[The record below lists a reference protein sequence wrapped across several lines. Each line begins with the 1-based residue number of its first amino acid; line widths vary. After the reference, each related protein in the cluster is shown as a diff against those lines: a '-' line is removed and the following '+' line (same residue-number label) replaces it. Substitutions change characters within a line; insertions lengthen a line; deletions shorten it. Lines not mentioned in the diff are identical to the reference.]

1 MLILLNIQCTIKK
14 SVFYDLGW
22 EPDKPRNSTPYVRP
36 FENTFKLDPLSCMSG
51 HVESRSGESRLVES
65 RSDELRLVETSLRE
79 KVELVIMQHSAAR
92 NFDVRMTSRNTWKRF
107 DQR

>member
-1 MLILLNIQCTIKK
+1 
-14 SVFYDLGW
+14 
-22 EPDKPRNSTPYVRP
+22 
-36 FENTFKLDPLSCMSG
+36 MSQL
-51 HVESRSGESRLVES
+51 VESSSDESRLVES
-65 RSDELRLVETSLRE
+65 SSDESRLVDSRSDESRLVESSSDESRLVETSLRE